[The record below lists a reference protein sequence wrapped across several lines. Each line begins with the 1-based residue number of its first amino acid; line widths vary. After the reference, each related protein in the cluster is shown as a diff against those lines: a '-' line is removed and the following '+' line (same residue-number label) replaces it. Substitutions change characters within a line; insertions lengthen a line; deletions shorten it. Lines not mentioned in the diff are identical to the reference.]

1 MLFMK
6 QNSKKAPNDNQIEI
20 IQIKPKPLIC
30 NDYQLSHKKN
40 KYQNN
45 QGQPVTKQP
54 LSKMA

>member
-1 MLFMK
+1 MK